1 MWIGYTTTYFGS
13 CDFHLQLSI
22 KVILDEGSR
31 SKVQW
36 NRTILLD
43 ENHKLNPQPLDEGL
57 RPKSDK
63 SNLNLRG
70 AILEEK
76 SIGLNQY

>member
-1 MWIGYTTTYFGS
+1 
-13 CDFHLQLSI
+13 
-22 KVILDEGSR
+22 
-31 SKVQW
+31 
-36 NRTILLD
+36 LD